1 MTVKADQ
8 KPIEMDADFPT
19 SLYQRYVQAAAVRS
33 IASFVM
39 WLTAFMAYFFGAIHF
54 DNLANT
60 SIAVLY
66 LILVNPPTL
75 WVLKRIKNKN
85 LAEYFSYFISLLEI
99 IGLTAIIHSIGGI
112 EAAFLTPI
120 YAASIAYVGPMEPRK
135 TPFIIAG
142 LSSICFCLLLILEH
156 FGILQTLKVNPDY
169 YMPWSYQVA
178 IMFVEVPL
186 LFVVAF
192 VSSYTTQLLKKN
204 REKLHRQNEELRL
217 ALIKASESDRLKS
230 EFLANISHEL
240 RTPLHAIIGFSDLLN
255 NHYLGELNEKQKDS
269 VKDINTSGKHLLAII
284 NDLLDISKMEAGKID
299 LDISEIN
306 LKMLLENSL
315 NIFGKLAQ
323 KSGTKLLSNIDD
335 CPEIISADERMIRQI
350 LYNLLSNAIKF
361 TPEGGS
367 IKLSAHHLT
376 RSNSQWL
383 TKKGEI
389 LSLPILNGYEMMRH
403 EQLVKVSVSDNG
415 IGLKK
420 EDMKLIFKPFV
431 QVDGSK
437 SRRYQG
443 TGLGLSLT
451 KQFVELHKGSI
462 WVVSEGEDKGCTFH
476 FVLPI

>member
-99 IGLTAIIHSIGGI
+99 IGFTAIIHSIGGI